1 MFVSL
6 VLLTGP
12 ALIRAQP
19 YKIKNPATDMYM
31 GLEGKYPTWL
41 PLEKSNTFSEK
52 PSETDGRVIIEVKEL
67 PGKVWDIE
75 GSAKNLIFYPEHGSP
90 NQRFLVERADNGIV
104 RLLNDD
110 KCITFVESDNRFE
123 KLPCQEG
130 SENQGF
136 YMADENSV
144 AIGVPPADEEEAS
157 YAEDGADQSK
167 SLEMALRAYLG
178 AGGEA
183 GGSSA
188 LAAATG
194 AFWGMGGSKGAKGVN
209 ADDALLIA
217 IRKYLQSVGVTNASQ
232 MNASKGLAE
241 MARVH
246 PAAKEY
252 YEMQSFVS
260 PTASSSM
267 TTTSYSDGLSPGM
280 GMINK
285 YMTGGPLSFFF
296 NSYGRPHSPTA
307 MNLHHKPS
315 PLNLYA
321 LTGMGRGS
329 RPSRNPFK
337 SSIFSS
343 GRSWR
348 S

>member
-1 MFVSL
+1 MFVPL
-6 VLLTGP
+6 ILLTGP
-12 ALIRAQP
+12 VLIRAQL

-52 PSETDGRVIIEVKEL
+52 PSKTDGRVIIEVKEL
-67 PGKVWDIE
+67 SGKVWDIE
-75 GSAKNLIFYPEHGSP
+75 GSVTNLIFYPEHGNL
-90 NQRFLVERADNGIV
+90 NQRFLVEQADNGIV
-104 RLLNDD
+104 RFLNGD

-130 SENQGF
+130 SENQEF
-136 YMADENSV
+136 YMADENGV
-144 AIGVPPADEEEAS
+144 AIGVSPADE
-157 YAEDGADQSK
+157 EDGADQSK
-167 SLEMALRAYLG
+167 SLEMALRAYLK

-194 AFWGMGGSKGAKGVN
+194 AFWGMGGAMGVMGVN
-209 ADDALLIA
+209 ADDAFLMA

-246 PAAKEY
+246 PAATEY
-252 YEMQSFVS
+252 YAMQSLVN

-267 TTTSYSDGLSPGM
+267 STTSYSGGLSPGM
-280 GMINK
+280 GMVNK
-285 YMTGGPLSFFF
+285 HMTSGPLSFSFS
-296 NSYGRPHSPTA
+296 SYERPHSSTA
-307 MNLHHKPS
+307 MNLYHKPS

-321 LTGMGRGS
+321 MMGMGRGS
-329 RPSRNPFK
+329 RPSRHSFN
-337 SSIFSS
+337 SNIFSS

-348 S
+348 F